1 MLAKLSQTG
10 ASMGRSQ
17 SKAAIRVAIV
27 DDHRLVLD
35 GLSARLHDPAHGIS
49 IVIAE
54 TSWAALIAHPKFPV
68 DVVVLD
74 LHLEDGIPVGT
85 KLRALGTIGTAAI
98 VMSRHAD
105 SASVTAAMR
114 AGAMGFVPK
123 TDSAAELAK
132 AIRKASDSTPH
143 LSAPLKKAIE
153 GFAATPD
160 PGLGRQEQRALVLYA
175 SGRSIKEVATE
186 MKTTEETV
194 KSYIKRGRRKF
205 REVGVDVGT
214 RILLRRHGIRE
225 GWLTPE

>member
-1 MLAKLSQTG
+1 MLSQTG

-17 SKAAIRVAIV
+17 PKTAIRVAIV

-35 GLSARLHDPAHGIS
+35 GLSARLHDPSHGIS
-49 IVIAE
+49 IVIAV
-54 TSWAALIAHPKFPV
+54 TSWAGLIAHPKFPV

-123 TDSAAELAK
+123 TDSAAELTK
-132 AIRKASDSTPH
+132 AIRAAADSTPH
-143 LSAPLKKAIE
+143 LSAPLKKAIA

>member
-1 MLAKLSQTG
+1 MVRAQP
-10 ASMGRSQ
+10 
-17 SKAAIRVAIV
+17 KAAIRVAIV

-35 GLSARLHDPAHGIS
+35 GLSARLHEPNEGIS
-49 IVIAE
+49 VVVAE
-54 TSWAALIAHPKFPV
+54 TSWAALIAHPEFPV

-123 TDSAAELAK
+123 TDSAAELAA
-132 AIRKASDSTPH
+132 AIRAAADSTPH
-143 LSAPLKKAIE
+143 LSAPLAEAIA
-153 GFAATPD
+153 GFAASPD

-175 SGRSIKEVATE
+175 SGRSIKEVAAE
-186 MKTTEETV
+186 METTEETV
-194 KSYIKRGRRKF
+194 KSYIKRARRKF

-214 RILLRRHGIRE
+214 RILLRRYGIRE

>member
-1 MLAKLSQTG
+1 
-10 ASMGRSQ
+10 MGRSQ
-17 SKAAIRVAIV
+17 AKAAIRVAIV

-35 GLSARLHDPAHGIS
+35 GLSARLHEPANGIS
-49 IVIAE
+49 IVVAE
-54 TSWAALIAHPKFPV
+54 TSWAALIAHPEFPV

-74 LHLEDGIPVGT
+74 LHLEDWIPVGT

-123 TDSAAELAK
+123 TDSAAELAA
-132 AIRKASDSTPH
+132 AIRAAADSTPH
-143 LSAPLKKAIE
+143 LSAPLAEAIA
-153 GFAATPD
+153 GFAASPD

-175 SGRSIKEVATE
+175 SGRSIKEVAAE
-186 MKTTEETV
+186 MDTTEETV
-194 KSYIKRGRRKF
+194 KSYIKRARRKF

-214 RILLRRHGIRE
+214 RILLRRYGIRE

>member
-1 MLAKLSQTG
+1 
-10 ASMGRSQ
+10 MGPTRR
-17 SKAAIRVAIV
+17 KAAIRVAIV

-35 GLSARLHDPAHGIS
+35 GLAARLHEPDKGIE
-49 IVIAE
+49 IVAAE
-54 TSWAALIAHPKFPV
+54 TSWAALIVNPAFPV

-123 TDSAAELAK
+123 TESAAELSA
-132 AIRKASDSTPH
+132 AIRAAADSTQH
-143 LSAPLKKAIE
+143 LSAPLAEAVAGFVAI
-153 GFAATPD
+153 PD

-175 SGRSIKEVATE
+175 AGRSIKEVAAE
-186 MKTTEETV
+186 MNTTDETV
-194 KSYIKRGRRKF
+194 KSYIKRARRKY
-205 REVGVDVGT
+205 REVGIDIGT
-214 RILLRRHGIRE
+214 RIALRRHGVKE
-225 GWLTPE
+225 GWLTPEE

>member
-1 MLAKLSQTG
+1 
-10 ASMGRSQ
+10 MGRAQ
-17 SKAAIRVAIV
+17 PTAAIRVAIV

-35 GLSARLHDPAHGIS
+35 GLSARLHEPENGIS
-49 IVIAE
+49 VVIAE
-54 TSWAALIAHPKFPV
+54 TSWAALIAHPEFPV

-123 TDSAAELAK
+123 TDSAAELTD
-132 AIRKASDSTPH
+132 AIRAAADSTPH
-143 LSAPLKKAIE
+143 LSAPLAEAIA
-153 GFAATPD
+153 GFAASPD

-175 SGRSIKEVATE
+175 SGRSIKEVAAE
-186 MKTTEETV
+186 MNTTEETV
-194 KSYIKRGRRKF
+194 KSYIKRARRKF

-225 GWLTPE
+225 GWLTPDN

>member
-1 MLAKLSQTG
+1 
-10 ASMGRSQ
+10 MGKSPQ
-17 SKAAIRVAIV
+17 KAAIRVAIV

-35 GLSARLHDPAHGIS
+35 GLTARLHEPANGIS
-49 IVIAE
+49 IVAAE
-54 TSWAALIAHPKFPV
+54 TSWAALIAHPEFPV

-123 TDSAAELAK
+123 TDSAAELAA
-132 AIRKASDSTPH
+132 AIRAAADST
-143 LSAPLKKAIE
+143 
-153 GFAATPD
+153 GFAASPD

-186 MKTTEETV
+186 METTEETV
-194 KSYIKRGRRKF
+194 KSYIKRARRKF

-214 RILLRRHGIRE
+214 RILLRRYGIRE

>member
-1 MLAKLSQTG
+1 MVRAQPKG
-10 ASMGRSQ
+10 
-17 SKAAIRVAIV
+17 AIRVAIV

-35 GLSARLHDPAHGIS
+35 GLTARLHEPSKGIA
-49 IVIAE
+49 VVVAE
-54 TSWAALIAHPKFPV
+54 TSWAGLIAHPEFPV

-123 TDSAAELAK
+123 TDSAAELAA
-132 AIRKASDSTPH
+132 AIRAAADSTPH
-143 LSAPLKKAIE
+143 LSAPLAEAIAS
-153 GFAATPD
+153 FAASPD

-175 SGRSIKEVATE
+175 SGRSIKEVAAE
-186 MKTTEETV
+186 METTEETV
-194 KSYIKRGRRKF
+194 KSYIKRARRKF
-205 REVGVDVGT
+205 RDVGVDVGT
-214 RILLRRHGIRE
+214 RILLRRYGVRE

>member
-1 MLAKLSQTG
+1 
-10 ASMGRSQ
+10 MGRSQ
-17 SKAAIRVAIV
+17 PKAAIRVAIV

-35 GLSARLHDPAHGIS
+35 GLSARLHDPSRGIS
-49 IVIAE
+49 IVIAV
-54 TSWAALIAHPKFPV
+54 TSWAALITHPKFPV

-132 AIRKASDSTPH
+132 AIRAAADSTPH
-143 LSAPLKKAIE
+143 LSAPLKKAVA
-153 GFAATPD
+153 GFTATPD

-194 KSYIKRGRRKF
+194 KSYIKRARRKF
-205 REVGVDVGT
+205 RDVGVDVGT

>member
-1 MLAKLSQTG
+1 
-10 ASMGRSQ
+10 MGP
-17 SKAAIRVAIV
+17 SKAAATRSSSPKTTIRVAIV

-35 GLSARLHDPAHGIS
+35 GLAARLHEPDKGIA
-49 IVIAE
+49 IVAAE
-54 TSWAALIAHPKFPV
+54 TSWAGLIAHPEFPV

-123 TDSAAELAK
+123 TESAAELSA
-132 AIRKASDSTPH
+132 AIRAAAASTQH
-143 LSAPLKKAIE
+143 LSAPLAEAIA

-175 SGRSIKEVATE
+175 AGRSIKEVAQE
-186 MKTTEETV
+186 MDTTEETV
-194 KSYIKRGRRKF
+194 KSYIKRARRKY

-214 RILLRRHGIRE
+214 RILGRRHGVRE
-225 GWLTPE
+225 GWLTPES

>member
-1 MLAKLSQTG
+1 
-10 ASMGRSQ
+10 MGPSH
-17 SKAAIRVAIV
+17 KTAPIRVAIV

-35 GLSARLHDPAHGIS
+35 GLAARLHDPDSGLA
-49 IVIAE
+49 IVITE
-54 TSWAALIAHPKFPV
+54 TSWAGLIGHREFPV

-85 KLRALGTIGTAAI
+85 KLRALGTVGSAAV

-123 TDSAAELAK
+123 TESAAELAS
-132 AIRKASDSTPH
+132 AIRSAAASTQH
-143 LSAPLKKAIE
+143 LSAPLAEAIA
-153 GFAATPD
+153 GYTSTPD
-160 PGLGRQEQRALVLYA
+160 PGLGRQEQRALILYA
-175 SGRSIKEVATE
+175 SGRSIKEVAVE
-186 MKTTEETV
+186 MQTTEETV
-194 KSYIKRGRRKF
+194 KSYIKRARRKY

-214 RILLRRHGIRE
+214 RILLRQHAARE

>member
-1 MLAKLSQTG
+1 M
-10 ASMGRSQ
+10 
-17 SKAAIRVAIV
+17 AAAATHDDRNGIRVAIV

-35 GLSARLHDPAHGIS
+35 GLAARLHDPEGGMHVVAT
-49 IVIAE
+49 E
-54 TSWAALIAHPKFPV
+54 TTWAGLMGHPEFPV

-105 SASVTAAMR
+105 SASITAAMR

-123 TDSAAELAK
+123 TESASELIAAIRSAAT
-132 AIRKASDSTPH
+132 STQH
-143 LSAPLKKAIE
+143 LSEPLAQAIAR
-153 GFAATPD
+153 FTATPD
-160 PGLGRQEQRALVLYA
+160 PGLGKQEQRALVLYA
-175 SGRSIKEVATE
+175 SGRSIKEVAQE
-186 MKTTEETV
+186 MATTEETV
-194 KSYIKRGRRKF
+194 KSYIKRGRRKY

-214 RILLRRHGIRE
+214 RILLRRHGVRE